1 MAMPVSE
8 MADEAVLAYRV
19 CRWDYQLLRTHG
31 ISLVDHDLARDSYY
45 KLTNRSGA
53 DTKAAAEAT
62 YVSQK
67 RHLIGKLHELRA
79 AAGQAMKKDLRLA
92 SAAVTAAKDA
102 AEKARVAMER
112 EQKRTNKRMMKIL
125 GDRQSTSR
133 TSARSA
139 RSWVLQQTVQA

>member
-45 KLTNRSGA
+45 KLSKLTKA
-53 DTKAAAEAT
+53 DTKEAVQAA

-67 RHLIGKLHELRA
+67 PQLIGK
-79 AAGQAMKKDLRLA
+79 M
-92 SAAVTAAKDA
+92 
-102 AEKARVAMER
+102 
-112 EQKRTNKRMMKIL
+112 
-125 GDRQSTSR
+125 
-133 TSARSA
+133 
-139 RSWVLQQTVQA
+139 W